1 MGSSPDIPAVQ
12 SPGYVAGQ
20 QQNYNTSTGTQ
31 NLVGS
36 AANQTTPY
44 GSTSYSFGTG
54 PNGALQLTADQSLA
68 PAQQA
73 LLDQLQGTQQ
83 TAGTAAGSL
92 LSGANYG
99 QAPDLTTDTNSIVN
113 SNLNNYTNYL
123 SPFFSQQSNN
133 LDNQLR
139 NQGILPGSDAYKN
152 ATNNQQQSQDQA
164 VSGYLAQM
172 EPQAFNQAVTSYQLP
187 LQTASS
193 LASLGSPT
201 NYGSS
206 NVNTPTANY
215 QPVNY
220 GQIAGQQGNLANT
233 QYSQQANAN
242 NSFLSGIMGL
252 GGTLGSSLLKALPA
266 IAAV

>member
-1 MGSSPDIPAVQ
+1 MGSSPDIPEVQ
-12 SPGYVAGQ
+12 SAGQ
-20 QQNYNTSTGTQ
+20 VGQAAQGYNTTTGIQ

-36 AANQTTPY
+36 AANQNTPY

-54 PNGALQLTADQSLA
+54 PNGALQLTANQSLA

-73 LLDQLQGTQQ
+73 LLDQLQKTQG

-113 SNLNNYTNYL
+113 SNLNNYTSYL
-123 SPFFSQQSNN
+123 SPFFNQQSNN

-201 NYGSS
+201 SYGSS

-215 QPVNY
+215 SPVNY
-220 GQIAGQQGNLANT
+220 GSIVGQQQGQEQTNYQN
-233 QYSQQANAN
+233 QVNQN
-242 NSFLSGIMGL
+242 NSYLSGIM
-252 GGTLGSSLLKALPA
+252 SLAGA
-266 IAAV
+266 FI